1 MADAIL
7 SGCGPGA
14 YVLDCNPFAP
24 VNPITVVSRV
34 NILCYAVVFFWFRMF
49 EAVPVA
55 RGLTYKEAGARLYIS
70 ERTVKYHMGEIV
82 ERLQLANKHQESTTT
97 RRSFL
102 KTAAASTLLMASGST
117 GLISGCDRDKPFV
130 VSAYSKI
137 LLHDFRL
144 FDGIQGQLSN
154 NLVIPIA
161 GDRIEGIEQA
171 GSLEQYRDYHR
182 IDLKGMTLLPGLID
196 NHVHIT
202 VPFMYNV
209 NLQAAWQM
217 NEQVGRNFKNCI
229 LNGVTTVRDVGG
241 FPGKINRFREM
252 CDRGEIPGPR
262 VVSSLS
268 PIAARDGNL
277 LGAPEAAEQMS
288 SRLTAF
294 LENENRTLEGEAYE
308 NLQGHPV
315 YERKMFP
322 NVLANLRKL
331 YDSGAKIG
339 VGTDIRAMDRLRF
352 VMKGGVVYPV

>member
-1 MADAIL
+1 
-7 SGCGPGA
+7 
-14 YVLDCNPFAP
+14 
-24 VNPITVVSRV
+24 
-34 NILCYAVVFFWFRMF
+34 
-49 EAVPVA
+49 
-55 RGLTYKEAGARLYIS
+55 
-70 ERTVKYHMGEIV
+70 
-82 ERLQLANKHQESTTT
+82 
-97 RRSFL
+97 
-102 KTAAASTLLMASGST
+102 
-117 GLISGCDRDKPFV
+117 
-130 VSAYSKI
+130 
-137 LLHDFRL
+137 
-144 FDGIQGQLSN
+144 
-154 NLVIPIA
+154 
-161 GDRIEGIEQA
+161 
-171 GSLEQYRDYHR
+171 
-182 IDLKGMTLLPGLID
+182 
-196 NHVHIT
+196 
-202 VPFMYNV
+202 
-209 NLQAAWQM
+209 M

-252 CDRGEIPGPR
+252 CDRGEIPGPS

-308 NLQGHPV
+308 NLQGDPV

-331 YDSGAKIG
+331 YDSDAKIG